1 MKVSS
6 KYKLNFFERLTD
18 PLRFS
23 SSITPPNQILK
34 FIWHFT
40 KQTKHIIFIVFVLKF
55 FEVLI
60 DLSLPLVFGW
70 IISRIIETGDV
81 SLMLAEDQQFL
92 IGFALIFLIVRPLIQ
107 SLQQAFVD
115 MSIMTGFAN
124 IVRWQSHLNVLG
136 LDIGYFTNEL
146 AGRLAN
152 RVIET
157 GQAVRG
163 VAMKF
168 LEAILYIALYF
179 GGTVYFLAKSNWIM
193 TLPSI
198 LWLIVFLF
206 ILLILMPKVRVLS
219 HQHSLLRSKMT
230 GRIVDSYSNIGI
242 VKLFARKDFELNG
255 AAEAIDD
262 FNFGWAKVMRLTF
275 IMDVMMS
282 IVNAMLIVGTVG
294 FGLLMMSKGIVGA
307 TIVAAA
313 LPMTFRIS
321 EMSWWIMWE
330 VSYLFE
336 NIGTIDE
343 GRQTIARKPNI
354 IDHENAIELKVT
366 RGAINFNKVKFN
378 YGMPGGLF
386 EALSLSIKKGEK
398 IGLVG
403 RSGSGKSSIV
413 NLLLRL
419 YDLDEGS
426 IKIDDQDISLVTQ
439 DSLRSQIAVV
449 TQDTS
454 LLHRT
459 IRENIIYGKPEAS
472 EKEVIDAA
480 QKAEA
485 LDFIYDLQDQEGGR
499 GFDALV
505 GERGVRLSGGQR
517 QRIAIARVILKN
529 APILVLDEATSALDS
544 EVETAIQAQLNNI
557 LDDRTA
563 LVIAH
568 RLSTINKL
576 DRLIVMDQGK
586 IIEMGTHDQLI
597 KDSGH
602 YAHLWSLQS
611 GGFLPTI
618 SKNSQN
624 LKTKKII

>member
-1 MKVSS
+1 MKTFS
-6 KYKLNFFERLTD
+6 KHRLNFFERITD
-18 PLRFS
+18 PMRFTKS
-23 SSITPPNQILK
+23 ETPPNEIIR

-40 KQTKHIIFIVFVLKF
+40 RQTKAVIIIVFFLKF
-55 FEVLI
+55 CEVII
-60 DLSLPLVFGW
+60 DLSIPLVFGY

-81 SLMLAEDQQFL
+81 SMMLSEDYKFL
-92 IGFALIFLIVRPLIQ
+92 IGFALLFMIIRPLVQ
-107 SLQQAFVD
+107 SMSQAFVN

-146 AGRLAN
+146 SGRLAN

-168 LEAILYIALYF
+168 LEAILYITLYF
-179 GGTVYFLAKSNWIM
+179 GGTIILLANSSLVM
-193 TLPSI
+193 TIPSI
-198 LWLIVFLF
+198 IWLSVFLF
-206 ILLILMPKVRVLS
+206 IIFFLMPKIRDLS
-219 HQHSLLRSKMT
+219 HKHSLLRSKMT
-230 GRIVDSYSNIGI
+230 GKIVDAYANIGI
-242 VKLFARKDFELNG
+242 VKLFARKNFELYG

-262 FNFGWAKVMRLTF
+262 FNFGWARVMRLTYL
-275 IMDVMMS
+275 MDIMMS
-282 IVNAMLIVGTVG
+282 ITNGVLVVGTIG
-294 FGLLMMSKGIVGA
+294 FGLWLMSSNLVGA
-307 TIVAAA
+307 AIVVAA

-343 GRQTIARKPNI
+343 GRQTISRKAKV
-354 IDHENAIELKVT
+354 IDRKNAKELIVDKGKIEFEN
-366 RGAINFNKVKFN
+366 VKFN

-386 EALSLSIKKGEK
+386 EALSFTINSGEK
-398 IGLVG
+398 VGLVG

-419 YDLDEGS
+419 YDLDEGKIS
-426 IKIDDQDISLVTQ
+426 IDSQSISHVTQ

-454 LLHRT
+454 LLHRS
-459 IRENIIYGKPEAS
+459 IRENIMYGKPDAS
-472 EKEVIDAA
+472 EKEMINSAI
-480 QKAEA
+480 KAEA
-485 LDFIYDLQDQEGGR
+485 YDFIQDLEDLDGR
-499 GFDALV
+499 KGFDALV

-544 EVETAIQAQLNNI
+544 EVELAIQAQLNNI
-557 LDDRTA
+557 LHNRTS

-576 DRLIVMDQGK
+576 DRLIVMDEGK
-586 IIEMGTHDQLI
+586 IIEIGTHKQLI
-597 KDSGH
+597 NLSGH
-602 YAHLWSLQS
+602 YAKLWSLQS
-611 GGFLPTI
+611 GGFLPTVPKKSEI
-618 SKNSQN
+618 
-624 LKTKKII
+624 KKII

>member
-1 MKVSS
+1 MKLSS
-6 KYKLNFFERLTD
+6 KHKLNFFERITD
-18 PLRFS
+18 PMRFS
-23 SSITPPNQILK
+23 SSKTPPNEILK

-40 KQTKHIIFIVFVLKF
+40 SQVKAVIFIVFILKF
-55 FEVLI
+55 IEVLI
-60 DLSLPLVFGW
+60 DLSLPLVFGL

-81 SLMLAEDQQFL
+81 TLMLEQDYKYLIIFGAVFL
-92 IGFALIFLIVRPLIQ
+92 LVRPILQ
-107 SLQQAFVD
+107 SLSQAFVN

-146 AGRLAN
+146 AGRLGN

-168 LEAILYIALYF
+168 LEAILYVTIYF
-179 GGTVYFLAKSNWIM
+179 GGTIFLLAQSSWVM

-198 LWLIVFLF
+198 LWLSVFLF
-206 ILLILMPKVRVLS
+206 ILLVLMPKVRDLS
-219 HQHSLLRSKMT
+219 HKHSLLRSKMT
-230 GRIVDSYSNIGI
+230 GRIVDAYANIGI
-242 VKLFARKDFELNG
+242 VKLFARKDHELYG
-255 AAEAIDD
+255 AADAIDD
-262 FNFGWAKVMRLTF
+262 FNFGWARVMRVSFL
-275 IMDVMMS
+275 MDILMS
-282 IVNAMLIVGTVG
+282 IANAILIVGTVG
-294 FGLLMMSKGIVGA
+294 FGLWLMSKDLVGA

-313 LPMTFRIS
+313 LPMTYRIS

-330 VSYLFE
+330 LSYLFE

-343 GRQTIARKPNI
+343 GRNTIARKPKI
-354 IDHENAIELKVT
+354 LDIQNAKELIVTKGKIEFK
-366 RGAINFNKVKFN
+366 KVKFN

-386 EALSLSIKKGEK
+386 EALSFHIKPGEK
-398 IGLVG
+398 VGLVG
-403 RSGSGKSSIV
+403 KSGSGKSSIV

-426 IKIDDQDISLVTQ
+426 IFIDNQNISLVTQ
-439 DSLRSQIAVV
+439 DSLRSNIAVV
-449 TQDTS
+449 TQDIS

-459 IRENIIYGKPEAS
+459 IRENILYGNPNAS
-472 EKEVIDAA
+472 EEELIKAA
-480 QKAEA
+480 NKAEA
-485 LDFIYDLQDQEGGR
+485 REFIEELEDQDRGK

-544 EVETAIQAQLNNI
+544 EVEMAIQNQLNNI
-557 LDDRTA
+557 LNNRTA

-586 IIEMGTHDQLI
+586 IIEMGTHSDLI
-597 KDSGH
+597 NQAGH

-611 GGFLPTI
+611 GGFLPTLDNKLEK
-618 SKNSQN
+618 KNKS
-624 LKTKKII
+624 

>member
-1 MKVSS
+1 MKTFS
-6 KYKLNFFERLTD
+6 KHKLNFFERLTD
-18 PLRFS
+18 PMRFS
-23 SSITPPNQILK
+23 KSETPPNDIIK

-40 KQTKHIIFIVFVLKF
+40 RQTKAVIVVVFILKF
-55 FEVLI
+55 FEVII
-60 DLSLPLVFGW
+60 DLSVPVVFGY

-81 SLMLAEDQQFL
+81 SLMLSEDYKFL
-92 IGFALIFLIVRPLIQ
+92 IGFGLLCLIVRPLVQ
-107 SLQQAFVD
+107 SLSQAFVD

-168 LEAILYIALYF
+168 LEAILYISLYF
-179 GGTVYFLAKSNWIM
+179 GGTIILLANSSLIM
-193 TLPSI
+193 TIPSMI
-198 LWLIVFLF
+198 WLSVFLF
-206 ILLILMPKVRVLS
+206 IIFFLMPKIRHLS

-230 GRIVDSYSNIGI
+230 GKIVDAYANIGI
-242 VKLFARKDFELNG
+242 VKLFARKNFELYG

-262 FNFGWAKVMRLTF
+262 FNFGWARVMRLTYL
-275 IMDVMMS
+275 MDIMMS
-282 IVNAMLIVGTVG
+282 ITNGILVVGTLG
-294 FGLLMMSKGIVGA
+294 FGLWLMSVNLVGA
-307 TIVAAA
+307 AIVAAA

-343 GRQTIARKPNI
+343 GRQTISRKAKVVDCKGAKELI
-354 IDHENAIELKVT
+354 VEKGRIEFE
-366 RGAINFNKVKFN
+366 RVKFN

-386 EALSLSIKKGEK
+386 EALSFTIKPGEK

-419 YDLDEGS
+419 YDLDEGKIS
-426 IKIDDQDISLVTQ
+426 IDGQNISLVTQ

-449 TQDTS
+449 TQDTA
-454 LLHRT
+454 LLHRS
-459 IRENIIYGKPEAS
+459 IRENIMYGKPEAS
-472 EKEVIDAA
+472 EKEMINSAI
-480 QKAEA
+480 KAEA
-485 LDFIYDLQDQEGGR
+485 YDFIQELEDLDGR
-499 GFDALV
+499 KGFDALV

-517 QRIAIARVILKN
+517 QRVAIARVILKN

-544 EVETAIQAQLNNI
+544 EVELAIQAQLNNI
-557 LDDRTA
+557 LHNRTS

-576 DRLIVMDQGK
+576 DRLIVMDEGK
-586 IIEMGTHDQLI
+586 IIEIGTHKQLLAL
-597 KDSGH
+597 SGH
-602 YAHLWSLQS
+602 YAKLWSLQS
-611 GGFLPTI
+611 GGFLPTVP
-618 SKNSQN
+618 KN
-624 LKTKKII
+624 KEIKKII